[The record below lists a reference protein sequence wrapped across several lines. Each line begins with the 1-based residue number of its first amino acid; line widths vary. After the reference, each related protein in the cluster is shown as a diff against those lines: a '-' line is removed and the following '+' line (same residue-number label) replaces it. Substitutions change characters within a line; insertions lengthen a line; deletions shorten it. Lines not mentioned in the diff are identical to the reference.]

1 MHLWCLEPFGKISK
15 LAISK
20 LVQVGGGIIS
30 NDVDNMV
37 YEAKTST
44 SQHKHVKA
52 WPRARF
58 SKAR

>member
-1 MHLWCLEPFGKISK
+1 MHLLCLEPFGKISK
-15 LAISK
+15 LAIGK
-20 LVQVGGGIIS
+20 LVQGGGITS

-52 WPRARF
+52 
-58 SKAR
+58 S

>member
-1 MHLWCLEPFGKISK
+1 MHLWFLEPFGKISK
-15 LAISK
+15 LAINK
-20 LVQVGGGIIS
+20 LVRVGGEIIS

-52 WPRARF
+52 WPRPKF
-58 SKAR
+58 VIP